1 MRRLLH
7 HPFVRRHLTL
17 AALFRALRQP
27 AFLAILAFIFGVWGF
42 IKLSEAVSEGSTK
55 RFDEAVLR
63 ALREPG
69 NPKSLIGPPWIEQ
82 TLRDFTALGGEPVLA
97 LLTAIVV
104 GYFGLA
110 GRHDL
115 SLTTLLA
122 AIGGG
127 LLTFGL
133 KDYFERPRPE
143 LVPYILVA
151 PSSTSFPSG
160 HAMAS
165 AFIYLTLGAMLSEVA
180 QTRRLKAYVMAVA
193 VFLTLLIGVTRVC
206 LGVHFPTDIL
216 AGWTAG
222 FLWVYACRSA
232 VRLARFLWG
241 LRRAKETHHAP
252 AETPPAGVKGVPR
265 GA

>member
-27 AFLAILAFIFGVWGF
+27 AFLTILTIIVGLWGF
-42 IKLSEAVSEGSTK
+42 IELAEAVRAGSTK
-55 RFDEAVLR
+55 RFDESVLR
-63 ALREPG
+63 ALRDPG
-69 NPKSLIGPPWIEQ
+69 DPKSLIGPAWLEQ
-82 TLRDFTALGGEPVLA
+82 TLRDITSLGGQAVLA
-97 LLTAIVV
+97 LITAIVV
-104 GYFGLA
+104 GYLGLA

-127 LLTFGL
+127 FLTFGL

-143 LVPYILVA
+143 LVPYILVE
-151 PSSTSFPSG
+151 PSTTSFPSG

-165 AFIYLTLGAMLSEVA
+165 AFIYLTLGAMLTEVA
-180 QTRRLKAYVMAVA
+180 QTKRLKAYVLSVA
-193 VFLTLLIGVTRVC
+193 IVLTLLIGVTRVC
-206 LGVHFPTDIL
+206 LGVHFPTDVL

-222 FLWVYACRSA
+222 FLWAYACRSA

-241 LRRAKETHHAP
+241 LRRAQETHHAP
-252 AETPPAGVKGVPR
+252 AESSPSVAAPHAT
-265 GA
+265 